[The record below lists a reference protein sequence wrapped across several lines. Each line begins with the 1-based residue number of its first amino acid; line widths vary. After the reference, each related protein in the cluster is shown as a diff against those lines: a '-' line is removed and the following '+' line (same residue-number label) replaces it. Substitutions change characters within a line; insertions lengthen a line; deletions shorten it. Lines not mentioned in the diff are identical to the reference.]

1 MLNAYNLDFD
11 KQYLACVRPRIADF
25 TEMLQYYIHETFFFL
40 HVKNIELYRTDANDN
55 PFHSQ
60 IRFRLM
66 LWDFYFLYLKFQ
78 KNETP
83 VF

>member
-1 MLNAYNLDFD
+1 M
-11 KQYLACVRPRIADF
+11 
-25 TEMLQYYIHETFFFL
+25 
-40 HVKNIELYRTDANDN
+40 ELYRTNANDN

-60 IRFRLM
+60 IRFRQM

-83 VF
+83 VVNIMYWQFPYSVRVNRLWSEF